1 MRDETPFS
9 LSLVSKKMQRSSSKN
24 ALGIP
29 EDDDGLDP
37 TMSPDAPP
45 VYQPEDV
52 LIVAFG
58 NQGNECPGMISEAK
72 VCQVSIHKTSLA
84 GRNFKI

>member
-72 VCQVSIHKTSLA
+72 VCQVSIQTNVIGWAK
-84 GRNFKI
+84 F